1 MAEKKGN
8 SLLETKRKNRV
19 FIKNLIYKQKNATR
33 TAIADELGLT
43 LATISTSINEM
54 IRNEIIEEAPADDSF
69 TGMGRRPM
77 ILRFKPDAA
86 FCIGV
91 DMGA

>member
-1 MAEKKGN
+1 MQAKK
-8 SLLETKRKNRV
+8 
-19 FIKNLIYKQKNATR
+19 ATR

-69 TGMGRRPM
+69 TGMGR
-77 ILRFKPDAA
+77 
-86 FCIGV
+86 
-91 DMGA
+91 